1 MTVHV
6 RTVGTSKSLQEG
18 VKTIS
23 LQVAEGT
30 SVKRLIAYLQLPE
43 WEIGF
48 ILVNNQ
54 PRFRDTILQDQD
66 QVTLIA
72 PLAGG

>member
-1 MTVHV
+1 MVIHV
-6 RTVGTSKSLQEG
+6 RTVGTSRSLQEG
-18 VKTIS
+18 AKTFS
-23 LQVAEGT
+23 LEVAEGI
-30 SVKRLIAYLQLPE
+30 SVKQLISYLQLPE

-54 PRFRDTILQDQD
+54 PRSQETILQDQD
-66 QVTLIA
+66 RLTLIA

>member
-6 RTVGTSKSLQEG
+6 RTVGTSRSLQEG
-18 VKTIS
+18 VKTIP
-23 LQVAEGT
+23 LQMAEGT
-30 SVKRLIAYLQLPE
+30 SVKQLIAYLQLPE

-48 ILVNNQ
+48 ILINNQ
-54 PRFRDTILQDQD
+54 PGFKDTILQDQD

>member
-1 MTVHV
+1 MVIHV
-6 RTVGTSKSLQEG
+6 RTVGTSRSLQEG
-18 VKTIS
+18 VRTIS
-23 LQVAEGT
+23 LPVAEGT
-30 SVKRLIAYLQLPE
+30 SVKQLIAQLQLPE

-54 PRFRDTILQDQD
+54 LRTKETILQDQD
-66 QVTLIA
+66 YVTFIA

>member
-1 MTVHV
+1 MIIHV
-6 RTVGTSKSLQEG
+6 RTVGTSRTLQEG

-23 LQVAEGT
+23 LQVAEGI
-30 SVKRLIAYLQLPE
+30 SVKQLIAHLQLPE

-54 PRFRDTILQDQD
+54 PRLKDTILKDQD
-66 QVTLIA
+66 NVTLIA